1 MRQIDKKK
9 KKDKVAAVL
18 MLCFCLIALTSIFT
32 IKASINKI
40 SESAEDVPVTKR
52 PLRSRRKTNRPPG
65 RKRRRQKRIPRQ
77 HRRRF
82 PPSTAETGRKLS
94 KTSLHARWI

>member
-40 SESAEDVPVTKR
+40 SESAEDVPVTK
-52 PLRSRRKTNRPPG
+52 KTTTQQ
-65 RKRRRQKRIPRQ
+65 KEDEQAARQEAQ
-77 HRRRF
+77 
-82 PPSTAETGRKLS
+82 
-94 KTSLHARWI
+94 KTE